1 VTVEARGEETP
12 SESES
17 SGNGRE
23 EEDEDGEGEIISPPQ
38 SPLPKRLLS
47 LGDLFGWRMG
57 IPARVRQAKCPGQ
70 IPTGRVAYHH
80 SPTLHYYVLFG
91 R

>member
-38 SPLPKRLLS
+38 SPPESLLS
-47 LGDLFGWRMG
+47 LGDLFYRQMG
-57 IPARVRQAKCPGQ
+57 IPARVCQAKRPQADANGASSL
-70 IPTGRVAYHH
+70 P
-80 SPTLHYYVLFG
+80 S
-91 R
+91 